1 MKNKIISAK
10 KLTLDIDKIY
20 KNDFNLIKIIA
31 QTKKMRHNN
40 KTLEAHKN
48 NLKELM
54 TEINSEYI
62 LNNNT
67 SRKNLSENNN
77 NFHNEY
83 ELFNKRASKKETKVI
98 FKDLCLTHTHTIYPH
113 TLSRDIFSIC
123 SCHFSA

>member
-10 KLTLDIDKIY
+10 KFTLDIDKIY

-83 ELFNKRASKKETKVI
+83 
-98 FKDLCLTHTHTIYPH
+98 
-113 TLSRDIFSIC
+113 
-123 SCHFSA
+123 